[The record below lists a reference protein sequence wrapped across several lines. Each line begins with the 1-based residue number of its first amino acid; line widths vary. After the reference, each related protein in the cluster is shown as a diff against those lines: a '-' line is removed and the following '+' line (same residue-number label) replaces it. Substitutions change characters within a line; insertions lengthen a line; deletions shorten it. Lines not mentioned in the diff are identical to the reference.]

1 MAIGAAAVAVYTFN
15 TAQSAMKAINAAG
28 SIMNLVK
35 ATDLAKAATAAW
47 NIVMNANPIMLVVTA
62 IAALVAGL
70 AYFFTQ
76 TETGRQIWASITEAF
91 QSFIN
96 WVATVWSGMLQAV
109 SDW

>member
-1 MAIGAAAVAVYTFN
+1 MTGVQTCALPISAVAVYTFN

-70 AYFFTQ
+70 GTMPAAGGCSTPR
-76 TETGRQIWASITEAF
+76 GA
-91 QSFIN
+91 
-96 WVATVWSGMLQAV
+96 
-109 SDW
+109 